1 MLSWGNETVLNPLS
15 FAKWYHLGPF
25 WPWSEG
31 DIIRNNK
38 KKGQKDEMLLALK
51 MEKGGGGVVSQGM
64 QTASKSWK
72 GQGNR
77 FAIVPSENNSD
88 LQHLGGSLV
97 IIWSVSYKTV
107 R

>member
-1 MLSWGNETVLNPLS
+1 
-15 FAKWYHLGPF
+15 
-25 WPWSEG
+25 
-31 DIIRNNK
+31 
-38 KKGQKDEMLLALK
+38 MLLALK

-88 LQHLGGSLV
+88 LQHLDGSLV